1 MSIKELEDR
10 IRVCTLCRLC
20 KSRQN
25 AVPGEGNYNAKILF
39 VGEAPGRKEDE
50 EGRPFVGA
58 AGKLLE
64 YALSNANIKRE
75 CVYITN
81 IVKCRPPNN
90 RVPLND
96 EIEQCIEYLEKQI
109 KIIDPLIICI
119 LGRTAYHA
127 LLKGGSIMAN
137 RGKVINYNGRNY
149 FITLHPASA
158 IYNPSL
164 KALLINDIIRLADLL
179 NNLKRDSLEGYI

>member
-1 MSIKELEDR
+1 MSIKELEDN
-10 IRVCTLCRLC
+10 IKVCTLCRLC
-20 KSRQN
+20 KSRKN
-25 AVPGEGNYNAKILF
+25 AVPGEGNYHAKILF
-39 VGEAPGRKEDE
+39 VGEAPGRREDE
-50 EGRPFVGA
+50 EGRPFVGN
-58 AGKLLE
+58 AGRLLD
-64 YALSNANIKRE
+64 YALSKANIKRE
-75 CVYITN
+75 DVYITN

-90 RVPLND
+90 RVPLSD
-96 EIEQCIEYLEKQI
+96 EIEQCIPYLEKQI

-127 LLKGGSIMAN
+127 LLKGNSILAN

-164 KALLINDIIRLADLL
+164 REVLINDIIKLASIL
-179 NNLKRDSLEGYI
+179 NNLKADSLEGYI